1 MRKQLGYLALVAVAV
16 LTVGTSS
23 TLAARGSGTINFLFN
38 GRLLAD
44 AGNSTSLFV
53 DVKGGNKPALRKL
66 LGQGRTQQ
74 FAVDSNTQYIRW
86 TNGVPQVVD
95 ESNLVAGDRVSVNV
109 RAPRSDTLQQI
120 ESTAAWRVADR
131 GPFGNFPRQPL
142 WLFIGRLE
150 APAAG
155 GHFRLNMTD
164 GNHRALKALLGQ
176 PLDQTFTYD
185 AHTIFVLWQ
194 GGVPH
199 VISPGQL
206 VVGDRISVRIRAPQS
221 YSLAQV
227 EATPA
232 NHVGDHEPATSNP

>member
-1 MRKQLGYLALVAVAV
+1 MRKQLLYLALVSVAV
-16 LTVGTSS
+16 LTVGASS

-44 AGNSTSLFV
+44 AGNSSSLFV
-53 DVKGGNKPALRKL
+53 DVKGGNRPALKKL
-66 LGQGRTQQ
+66 IGQGRTQQ

-86 TNGVPQVVD
+86 TNGVPQVVE

-120 ESTAAWRVADR
+120 ESTPAWRVADR
-131 GPFGNFPRQPL
+131 GPFGRFPRRPL
-142 WLFIGRLE
+142 WLFIGRLQ

-155 GHFRLNMTD
+155 GHFTLNMMD
-164 GNHRALKALLGQ
+164 GNHRALKALLGA
-176 PLDQTFTYD
+176 PLGQTFTYD

-199 VISPGQL
+199 VISPSQM

-232 NHVGDHEPATSNP
+232 NHVGDHEPGSSQ